1 MADATLNDVIKTMK
15 STMKSEGLL
24 TRNSGTNSLKSAIT
38 EIKGVRSDF
47 KSFFESF
54 AENNRRQAQAAA
66 LANKPAA
73 GGGGASLGGG
83 GKIKPSSKDKKGL
96 GMLGGL
102 MGLVGGL
109 GAGIGAGLK
118 GFAMGLSAIGKTA
131 PTFLAGAGALTIA
144 IPLIGGAIAGATW
157 ILGKA
162 LPTFAEGVKSFEEL
176 DGKKIQD
183 AGLGIGALGAG
194 LAVFG
199 VGGAAAGIGGVLGT
213 VGDGITSF
221 LGGETP
227 FEKVIEFQ
235 KHKFNTAQIK
245 NNAEAMISFS
255 TAMAAAG
262 GAGAISGLGG
272 AVGAIGDAITGL
284 FGGET
289 GLPYAKILEFEKAG
303 PYNSEK
309 IKANADA
316 FVAYSTAMSK
326 AKGIG
331 AGAALL
337 GTVGAIGDAVTGLLG
352 GSTELP
358 YAQITK
364 FQEATFDEPKIVK
377 NANALVT
384 YSTAMSEAQS
394 IKTGTSFLGAVG
406 SVFGAIT
413 TSLGGST
420 ELPYA
425 KITKFQEAKFDEP
438 TIVKNASALVAYS
451 IAMAETEGIKAI
463 GGLSTAAGAVF
474 GGITNLLGGEKPLPY
489 AQITKFQ
496 EAKFDEPTIVKNAS
510 ALLAFSTAMSNY
522 AGSKVSGDLASAG
535 SAILGGVVGLF
546 GGTTTENSIPY
557 TQMTTFGAAK
567 FNKEGIETNAL
578 ALTAFG
584 VAMSNY
590 SKVAPKTGFGDV
602 MSSLY
607 DGVMGF
613 FGGEK
618 ELIPYDDINKFAS
631 TPLDIEGIK
640 KNALA
645 VSTFGQAFSMFDG
658 KNLAS
663 FEDANID
670 TAAKE
675 IVKAVERLN
684 ELEDGE
690 VDKAAKF
697 VAKLGG
703 AFRGI
708 SGGQVGEMSVSQQGA
723 NGGGGGLA
731 AVSGDSIQQQ
741 ITGGTHYHAPVTMAP
756 SYQSER
762 GLPPG
767 VNNVT
772 PQGGTP

>member
-1 MADATLNDVIKTMK
+1 MADATLNDVIN
-15 STMKSEGLL
+15 TMKSEGLV
-24 TRNSGTNSLKSAIT
+24 TRTSGINSLKPAIT

-73 GGGGASLGGG
+73 GGGGGGGGASLGGG
-83 GKIKPSSKDKKGL
+83 EKIKPSSKDKKSL

-118 GFAMGLSAIGKTA
+118 GFALGLSAIGKTA
-131 PTFLAGAGALTIA
+131 PTFLLGAFSLATA
-144 IPLIGGAIAGATW
+144 IPLIGGGIAGATW

-162 LPTFAEGVKSFEEL
+162 LPTFAEGLKSFEEL

-199 VGGAAAGIGGVLGT
+199 VGGAAAGIGGVIGT

-221 LGGETP
+221 LGGKTP

-235 KHKFNTAQIK
+235 KYPFDTAKIK
-245 NNAEAMISFS
+245 SNAEAMISFS

-262 GAGAISGLGG
+262 GGAAISGLGG
-272 AVGAIGDAITGL
+272 AVGAIGDAVTGL
-284 FGGET
+284 LGGEK

-303 PYNSEK
+303 PYNTEK

-326 AKGIG
+326 AKGLG

-337 GTVGAIGDAVTGLLG
+337 GTVGAIGSAVTGLLG

-358 YAQITK
+358 YAEIKK
-364 FQEATFDEPKIVK
+364 FQEEKFDEPAIVR

-384 YSTAMSEAQS
+384 YSSAMSKAEG

-420 ELPYA
+420 ALPYA
-425 KITKFQEAKFDEP
+425 DIKKFQEEKFDEP
-438 TIVKNASALVAYS
+438 AIVRNASALVSYS
-451 IAMAETEGIKAI
+451 TAMAKTEGIKAV
-463 GGLSTAAGAVF
+463 GGLATAAGAVF
-474 GGITNLLGGEKPLPY
+474 GSITNFLGGEKALPY
-489 AQITKFQ
+489 ADIKKFQ
-496 EAKFDEPTIVKNAS
+496 GEEFDEPKIVKNAS
-510 ALLAFSTAMSNY
+510 ALLAFSTAMSKY

-567 FNKEGIETNAL
+567 FNKEGIETNSL

-590 SKVAPKTGFGDV
+590 TKVAPKTGFGDV

-631 TPLDIEGIK
+631 TPLDMEGIK
-640 KNALA
+640 RNALA

-670 TAAKE
+670 TAAAE
-675 IVKAVERLN
+675 IVTAVERLN
-684 ELEDGE
+684 ELQDGE

-708 SGGQVGEMSVSQQGA
+708 SGGQVGEMSVSQQEA
-723 NGGGGGLA
+723 NGGGGLA

-741 ITGGTHYHAPVTMAP
+741 ITGGTHYHGSVTMAP

>member
-1 MADATLNDVIKTMK
+1 MADATLNDVINTMK
-15 STMKSEGLL
+15 IEGLV
-24 TRNSGTNSLKSAIT
+24 TRTSGTNSLKSAIT

-73 GGGGASLGGG
+73 GGGGGASLGGG
-83 GKIKPSSKDKKGL
+83 GKIKPDSKDKKSL

-102 MGLVGGL
+102 MSLVGGL
-109 GAGIGAGLK
+109 GAGIGVGLK

-131 PTFLAGAGALTIA
+131 PTFLLGAGALALA
-144 IPLIGGAIAGATW
+144 IPAIGAGIAGATW

-162 LPTFAEGVKSFEEL
+162 LPTFAEGLKSFEEL

-183 AGLGIGALGAG
+183 AGLGIGALGTG

-199 VGGAAAGIGGVLGT
+199 VGGAAAGIGGVLGA

-221 LGGETP
+221 LGGKTP

-235 KHKFNTAQIK
+235 KYKFNTALIK
-245 NNAEAMISFS
+245 SNAEAMISFS
-255 TAMAAAG
+255 SAMAAAG
-262 GAGAISGLGG
+262 GGAAISGLGG
-272 AVGAIGDAITGL
+272 AVGAVGDAITGL
-284 FGGET
+284 LGGEK
-289 GLPYAKILEFEKAG
+289 GLPYDEITKFEKAGPYNTEKIKANADAFVAYSTAMAKAKGIGAGAALLGTVGAIGNAVTGLLGGSTELPYAQITKFENAG

-316 FVAYSTAMSK
+316 FVAYSTALAK

-331 AGAALL
+331 AKA
-337 GTVGAIGDAVTGLLG
+337 
-352 GSTELP
+352 
-358 YAQITK
+358 
-364 FQEATFDEPKIVK
+364 
-377 NANALVT
+377 
-384 YSTAMSEAQS
+384 
-394 IKTGTSFLGAVG
+394 SFLGAVG
-406 SVFGAIT
+406 SVFGAVT

-425 KITKFQEAKFDEP
+425 QIKKFEEAEFNEPKIVKNASALVSYSTAMAKTEGIGAKASFLGAVGSVFGAVTTSLGGEKGLPYAEITKFQEAKFDEP
-438 TIVKNASALVAYS
+438 TIVKNASAV
-451 IAMAETEGIKAI
+451 
-463 GGLSTAAGAVF
+463 
-474 GGITNLLGGEKPLPY
+474 
-489 AQITKFQ
+489 
-496 EAKFDEPTIVKNAS
+496 
-510 ALLAFSTAMSNY
+510 LAFSTAMSKY
-522 AGSKVSGDLASAG
+522 AGSKVPGDLASAG

-546 GGTTTENSIPY
+546 GGKTAENSIPY
-557 TQMTTFGAAK
+557 TQMKTFGAAK
-567 FNKEGIETNAL
+567 FNKEGIETNSL

-584 VAMSNY
+584 VAMSDY
-590 SKVAPKTGFGDV
+590 SKVAPKTGFGNV

-607 DGVMGF
+607 DGVIGF
-613 FGGEK
+613 FGGGK

-640 KNALA
+640 RNALA

-684 ELEDGE
+684 KLKDGE

-708 SGGQVGEMSVSQQGA
+708 TGSQVGEMSVSQQGA
-723 NGGGGGLA
+723 NGGGLA

-741 ITGGTHYHAPVTMAP
+741 INGGTHYHGPVTQAP
-756 SYQSER
+756 SYTSSSPAPSSEQ
-762 GLPPG
+762 GLPVG
-767 VNNVT
+767 F
-772 PQGGTP
+772 

>member
-15 STMKSEGLL
+15 SEGLV

-47 KSFFESF
+47 KGFFESF

-66 LANKPAA
+66 LANKAA
-73 GGGGASLGGG
+73 GGGGGGASLGGG
-83 GKIKPSSKDKKGL
+83 EKIKPSSKDKKSL

-102 MGLVGGL
+102 MNLVGGL
-109 GAGIGAGLK
+109 GAGIGIGLK

-131 PTFLAGAGALTIA
+131 PMFLAGAGALALA
-144 IPLIGGAIAGATW
+144 IPLIGGGIAGATW

-162 LPTFAEGVKSFEEL
+162 LPTFAEGLKSFEEL

-183 AGLGIGALGAG
+183 AGVGIGALGAG

-199 VGGAAAGIGGVLGT
+199 VGGAAAGIGSVLGA

-221 LGGETP
+221 LGGKTP

-235 KHKFNTAQIK
+235 GYDFNTAKIK

-262 GAGAISGLGG
+262 GGDAISGLGG

-284 FGGET
+284 FGGEA
-289 GLPYAKILEFEKAG
+289 GLPYAKILEFENAG

-316 FVAYSTAMSK
+316 FVAYSTAMAN

-337 GTVGAIGDAVTGLLG
+337 GAAGAVGNAITGLLG

-358 YAQITK
+358 YAQIAK
-364 FQEATFDEPKIVK
+364 FQEAEFDEPR
-377 NANALVT
+377 
-384 YSTAMSEAQS
+384 
-394 IKTGTSFLGAVG
+394 
-406 SVFGAIT
+406 
-413 TSLGGST
+413 
-420 ELPYA
+420 
-425 KITKFQEAKFDEP
+425 
-438 TIVKNASALVAYS
+438 
-451 IAMAETEGIKAI
+451 
-463 GGLSTAAGAVF
+463 
-474 GGITNLLGGEKPLPY
+474 
-489 AQITKFQ
+489 
-496 EAKFDEPTIVKNAS
+496 IVKNAS

-584 VAMSNY
+584 VAMSDY
-590 SKVAPKTGFGDV
+590 AKVAPKTGFSDV

-607 DGVMGF
+607 DGIIGF

-670 TAAKE
+670 TAAAE
-675 IVKAVERLN
+675 IVTSVKRLN
-684 ELEDGE
+684 KLEDGE
-690 VDKAAKF
+690 VDRAAKF

-708 SGGQVGEMSVSQQGA
+708 TGSQVGEMSVSQQGA
-723 NGGGGGLA
+723 NGDGGGLA

-741 ITGGTHYHAPVTMAP
+741 ITGGTHYHGPVTHAP
-756 SYQSER
+756 AYQSER